1 MKMPEELAASHHYR
15 ICEFGGYDCLNK
27 SSKIDT
33 TAQRWG
39 AQLIP
44 QIKLACQKIYK
55 GQSCPKAPPLGSP
68 W

>member
-1 MKMPEELAASHHYR
+1 MY
-15 ICEFGGYDCLNK
+15 ICMYQN
-27 SSKIDT
+27 IDRSIDIYIEIYIYT
-33 TAQRWG
+33 YIYNAQRWG